1 MLVIYTKT
9 HVSYLY
15 PNRLCEIYPN
25 ETTLSRWEVI
35 IRQYKLFITICV
47 LWRKN
52 RIIDTYSMYLH
63 VFSDRNSNIILLN
76 TLYFSVFLNI
86 VFVETIS
93 ILVFYH
99 YYPFSQSRLTN
110 FLIEKSKI
118 DNVCILKQLTI
129 CFSNIGEKCHHL
141 YVYVKNSYSKRI
153 CRLLIWAL
161 WTFKCGKKITEL
173 HVPS

>member
-9 HVSYLY
+9 HVSYLH

-63 VFSDRNSNIILLN
+63 VFSDMNSNIILLN
-76 TLYFSVFLNI
+76 TLDGKVLFFSFLKYSFCWDNI
-86 VFVETIS
+86 NSS
-93 ILVFYH
+93 ILPLLSFF
-99 YYPFSQSRLTN
+99 PIQTD
-110 FLIEKSKI
+110 K
-118 DNVCILKQLTI
+118 
-129 CFSNIGEKCHHL
+129 FSNWKIKDRQCLHFEAANHMF
-141 YVYVKNSYSKRI
+141 
-153 CRLLIWAL
+153 
-161 WTFKCGKKITEL
+161 FK
-173 HVPS
+173 

>member
-9 HVSYLY
+9 HVSYLH

-52 RIIDTYSMYLH
+52 RIIDTCSMYLH
-63 VFSDRNSNIILLN
+63 VFSDINSNIILLKA
-76 TLYFSVFLNI
+76 LYFLIFLNI

-93 ILVFYH
+93 ILVFYY

-129 CFSNIGEKCHHL
+129 CFSNIGKKCHHL
-141 YVYVKNSYSKRI
+141 CVYVKNSY
-153 CRLLIWAL
+153 L
-161 WTFKCGKKITEL
+161 KKNLSSTYL
-173 HVPS
+173 GVMNF